1 MRPNPC
7 RSDCNLDVEATFVL
21 HLLSHSLLIAFP
33 SLFTTSTMA
42 STWSVDEI
50 PSDLSGKTIFI
61 TGATSGIGYEA
72 ARVFAS
78 RKCSLILAC
87 RNAEKMASVSAV
99 FEEGGAA
106 QVDELVC
113 DTSDF
118 ESVRSCAEKALALP
132 ATIDVLLLNAG
143 IGQANVEANMNT
155 NHLGHFLLT
164 GLLFPRLS
172 DDARIISV
180 SSLAHDI
187 KEPIPWNSISAD
199 NMAFNSYAFSKLA
212 NLLFVEELNRLLLE
226 KGSSIVAVGAHP
238 GCTNT
243 DIVSKLEGGGVI
255 MYLFGY
261 MLKNYGQPTDHG
273 AWPLLMAATDPEVTR
288 DCYYAPSKDTWLISE
303 FYGPPKRNGR
313 KGKAVMD
320 VEAAKECW
328 KESERLTKF
337 EFKV

>member
-187 KEPIPWNSISAD
+187 KEPIPWN
-199 NMAFNSYAFSKLA
+199 
-212 NLLFVEELNRLLLE
+212 
-226 KGSSIVAVGAHP
+226 IVAVGAHP